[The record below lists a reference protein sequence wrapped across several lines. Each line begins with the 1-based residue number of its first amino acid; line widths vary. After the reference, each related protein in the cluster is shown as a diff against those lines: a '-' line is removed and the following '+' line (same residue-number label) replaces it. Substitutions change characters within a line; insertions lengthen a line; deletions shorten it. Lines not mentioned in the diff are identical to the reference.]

1 MSAPLRNSLSDDA
14 PVTGRTARAARF
26 RFFRGLAWPAIKTGC
41 WPAAA
46 LPTPTHPR
54 VCQDCGKREPSKSA
68 PPPPQ
73 ISEYDAYRDAKVK
86 AVAGGAGNTVFNNN
100 ERRLP
105 AAGKDEVYYEYYL
118 GIGGDGS
125 AGSHRAVLLVQTG
138 GAKRKLLER
147 YYTLDHYTSFCKMSS

>member
-1 MSAPLRNSLSDDA
+1 MQVKRGTWSFCLIATSALLLSFPA
-14 PVTGRTARAARF
+14 SAAKV
-26 RFFRGLAWPAIKTGC
+26 P
-41 WPAAA
+41 
-46 LPTPTHPR
+46 
-54 VCQDCGKREPSKSA
+54 DCGKREPSKSA